1 MTLNHPV
8 IRFSEL
14 IGPLQTGPG
23 GVDPLVRGLAYDSRT
38 VQPGDLFVC
47 LRGSRDDGHRH
58 AREAVSRGAVAV
70 VGERWPEGL
79 DGVPVVTVAD
89 SRQEMARLAAR
100 FYGYPAARLHLTGIT
115 GTEGKTTTAYLLDA
129 ILRAAGLRTGM
140 FGTIVDRVAARAE
153 PATLTTPES
162 VDLQRLLW
170 ECVQAGVTHVVME
183 VTSHALA
190 QGRVIGC
197 EFDLAVFTN
206 LHRDHLDFHGTLE
219 RYRAAKAALFAAL
232 GRGPAKAGRGLGV
245 VNADDPNAAYM
256 RRVCPRPILDFGMTR
271 PARVRGRLLAA
282 ELGRTR
288 FEAQTPQGMMAVSL
302 PLSGPF
308 NALNALAAI
317 TAAQAMGIELPVIQ
331 RALEGVPGI
340 PGRVELVPN
349 SRDLLLVIDFA
360 HTEGAFGELLP
371 FLRRHTPG
379 RLVTVFGCA
388 GDRDRTKRPVIG
400 RLVATLSDLAIVT
413 TDNPAHEDPAAIVE
427 EVLRGIREV
436 DPHGGRHLVLLDRR
450 EAVRRALSLARPGD
464 AVLLAGKGHE
474 DFQLIDGARIPYSDR
489 EAVEE
494 ILKER
499 GRPGPAR
506 SSGRSADDL

>member
-1 MTLNHPV
+1 MTRSHPV
-8 IRFSEL
+8 IRLSEL
-14 IGPLQTGPG
+14 IGPLQTGPSG
-23 GVDPLVRGLAYDSRT
+23 ADPLVRGLAYDSRR
-38 VQPGDLFVC
+38 VQPEDLFVC

-100 FYGYPAARLHLTGIT
+100 FYGHPAARLHLTGIT

-140 FGTIVDRVAARAE
+140 FGTIVDKVADRVRSAM
-153 PATLTTPES
+153 LTTPES

-190 QGRVIGC
+190 QGRVTGC
-197 EFDLAVFTN
+197 EFDQAVFTN
-206 LHRDHLDFHGTLE
+206 LHTDHLDFHLTVE
-219 RYRAAKAALFAAL
+219 RYRTAKAMLFAGL
-232 GRGPAKAGRGLGV
+232 GRGPAKAGQGLGV
-245 VNADDPNAAYM
+245 VNADAPHAAYM
-256 RRVCPRPILDFGMTR
+256 RRVCPRPVLDFGMTR

-288 FEAQTPQGMMAVSL
+288 FEAQTPQGTIAVSL

-308 NALNALAAI
+308 NAWNALAAI
-317 TAAQAMGIELPVIQ
+317 TAAQAMGVDLPIIT
-331 RALEGVPGI
+331 RALEEVPGI

-349 SRDLLLVIDFA
+349 SRDLLIVIDFA
-360 HTEGAFGELLP
+360 HTQAAFAELLP

-379 RLVTVFGCA
+379 RLIAVFGCA
-388 GDRDRTKRPVIG
+388 GDRDRTKRPIIG
-400 RLVATLSDLAIVT
+400 QLVASLSDVAIIT
-413 TDNPAHEDPAAIVE
+413 TDNPASEDPAAIAE
-427 EVLRGIREV
+427 EVLRGVREV
-436 DPHGGRHLVLLDRR
+436 DPRGERHLMLLDRR
-450 EAVRRALSLARPGD
+450 EAVQHALSLAQSGD

-474 DFQLIDGARIPYSDR
+474 DFQLIDGVRIPYSDR
-489 EAVEE
+489 ETVEE
-494 ILKER
+494 FLGEW
-499 GRPGPAR
+499 GRSGLSR
-506 SSGRSADDL
+506 SSERSADDP